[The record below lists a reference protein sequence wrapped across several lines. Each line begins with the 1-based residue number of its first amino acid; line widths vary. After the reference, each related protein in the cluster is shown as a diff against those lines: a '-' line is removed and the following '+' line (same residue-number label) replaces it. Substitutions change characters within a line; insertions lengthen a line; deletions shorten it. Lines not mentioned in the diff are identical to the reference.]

1 MAEFIYQMI
10 KARKAYGDRVIL
22 DDVTLSFLPGAKI
35 GVVGPNGMGKSTL
48 LKIMAGLDTVSNGEA
63 YLTPGFTVG
72 ILQQEPPLD
81 DTKTVGENIKMAF
94 GPIAEKVARFNQIG
108 EEMAN
113 PDADF
118 DALME
123 EMGKLQ
129 NDIDAAN
136 GWDLDSQ
143 LEQAMDALQCPDPD
157 TPVSVCSGGER
168 RRVALCKLL
177 LEAPDLLLLDE
188 HTAALDPKTAD
199 KVLQITEEIVARDN
213 LTTMMVTHNMKHAIQ
228 YGNRLIMMD
237 SGRVVV
243 DIRGEEKKHLTVRD
257 LLEKFNIE
265 NDRMLLSE

>member
-1 MAEFIYQMI
+1 
-10 KARKAYGDRVIL
+10 
-22 DDVTLSFLPGAKI
+22 
-35 GVVGPNGMGKSTL
+35 MGKSTL

-136 GWDLDSQ
+136 GWISTPSSSRPWTLCS
-143 LEQAMDALQCPDPD
+143 ARDPD
-157 TPVSVCSGGER
+157 TPVSVWLRWRAPSCGTVQA
-168 RRVALCKLL
+168 VA
-177 LEAPDLLLLDE
+177 
-188 HTAALDPKTAD
+188 
-199 KVLQITEEIVARDN
+199 
-213 LTTMMVTHNMKHAIQ
+213 
-228 YGNRLIMMD
+228 
-237 SGRVVV
+237 
-243 DIRGEEKKHLTVRD
+243 
-257 LLEKFNIE
+257 
-265 NDRMLLSE
+265 

>member
-1 MAEFIYQMI
+1 MP
-10 KARKAYGDRVIL
+10 G
-22 DDVTLSFLPGAKI
+22 SLPVAVAGVMGGA
-35 GVVGPNGMGKSTL
+35 NSE
-48 LKIMAGLDTVSNGEA
+48 IM
-63 YLTPGFTVG
+63 
-72 ILQQEPPLD
+72 D

-188 HTAALDPKTAD
+188 HTAALDPRTAA
-199 KVLQITEEIVARDN
+199 KVLDLSDLIVQEHG
-213 LTTMMVTHNMKHAIQ
+213 LTTLMITHNMKDAIAH
-228 YGNRLIMMD
+228 GNRLIMMHEGHIIYD
-237 SGRVVV
+237 VS
-243 DIRGEEKKHLTVRD
+243 GEEKKNLQVSD
-257 LLEKFNIE
+257 LLAKFQIASGGE
-265 NDRMLLSE
+265 FANDRMILS